1 MSTAADEGKPKV
13 AATTPPS
20 STSTRRK
27 TALDFNLPKG
37 DNFFLNSR
45 KQRLHLR
52 TFLPETGVEM
62 KALLFWYHGYA
73 AHINGPT
80 FREFAEGMSAGG
92 YAVIAVDQH
101 GHGYSDGATVLMND
115 YKHLLEDNIAILD
128 VVTRGT
134 PDGERSNLGLDP
146 DIRDKM
152 TQLPFFF
159 GGQSLGGGLSLLMAM
174 QLKNDTTR
182 PNVGA
187 RLLGVM
193 ANCPAIR
200 ANPPKEPV
208 LFLLKHVVA
217 PLFPS
222 RQIPRFMEKVSVP
235 ELVWLKSEH
244 VEMGALDKVGQPG
257 GLGWPGTMRFGT
269 GSQLIDMLGEL
280 YSRLS
285 EVDFPFLVLHDPEDG
300 IVRFEGTQ
308 KLLDEASTP
317 ADVPRGK
324 EVKEMLGLKHDLLSN
339 ATTQMLAAYT
349 DWGAARLEAG
359 AQQLT

>member
-1 MSTAADEGKPKV
+1 MSTAAADGGKTKV
-13 AATTPPS
+13 AAASPPA
-20 STSTRRK
+20 STSTRR
-27 TALDFNLPKG
+27 TALDFNLPEG

-45 KQRLHLR
+45 GQRLHLR
-52 TFLPETGVEM
+52 TFLPETGKEKRVEM

-80 FREFAEGMSAGG
+80 FREFAEGMAAGG

-101 GHGYSDGATVLMND
+101 GHGYSDGATVLIND

-193 ANCPAIR
+193 VNCPAIR

-208 LFLLKHVVA
+208 LFLLKHFIA

-222 RQIPRFMEKVSVP
+222 RQIPRFMEKVSLP
-235 ELVWLKSEH
+235 ALVWTKPEH
-244 VEMGALDKVGQPG
+244 MEMGALDKIGQPG

-280 YSRLS
+280 DSRLS
-285 EVDFPFLVLHDPEDG
+285 EVEFPFLVLHDPEG
-300 IVRFEGTQ
+300 
-308 KLLDEASTP
+308 
-317 ADVPRGK
+317 
-324 EVKEMLGLKHDLLSN
+324 EVI
-339 ATTQMLAAYT
+339 
-349 DWGAARLEAG
+349 
-359 AQQLT
+359 